1 MSGRS
6 LTYGELH
13 GASRN
18 FSINLPPML
27 GLRPGDV
34 VGLVLPNCP
43 EYPIA
48 FYGCLAAGLVVSPA
62 NPLYTPGTII
72 PQKCVKSILNK
83 LPNIEKYL
91 SI

>member
-1 MSGRS
+1 
-6 LTYGELH
+6 LTYGALH

-18 FSINLPPML
+18 VSINLPPLL

-62 NPLYTPGTII
+62 NPLYTPGKIFQI
-72 PQKCVKSILNK
+72 SRVVKVSN
-83 LPNIEKYL
+83 
-91 SI
+91 